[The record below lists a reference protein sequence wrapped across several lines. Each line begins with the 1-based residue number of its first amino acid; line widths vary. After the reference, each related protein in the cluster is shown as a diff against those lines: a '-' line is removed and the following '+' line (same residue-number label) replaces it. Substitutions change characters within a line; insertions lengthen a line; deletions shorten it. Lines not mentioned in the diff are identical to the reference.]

1 MAAEKDQ
8 PAVILTSVADSESG
22 GRIGRE
28 LVEQGLAACVK
39 VLAPC
44 ASTYTWQGKTV
55 CENELPVMITTTA
68 GRAEAAV
75 AALIELHP
83 YEVAEALILPAAA
96 GSAAYLAWLGECT
109 AKPS

>member
-1 MAAEKDQ
+1 MPSGKDQ
-8 PAVILTSVADSESG
+8 PAIILTSVADSESG
-22 GRIGRE
+22 SRIGRE

-68 GRAEAAV
+68 GRAEEAV
-75 AALIELHP
+75 ASLLKLHP
-83 YEVAEALILPAAA
+83 YEVPEALILPAGGA
-96 GSAAYLAWLGECT
+96 SAAYLDWLAECVT
-109 AKPS
+109 KPQ